1 MPPSDSIVDLV
12 LELKQKHNLSHKDCI
27 QILKNAINQLQ
38 LIEAQ
43 RKIDEVSL
51 GYLDEP
57 WF

>member
-1 MPPSDSIVDLV
+1 VPPSDSIIDLI
-12 LELKQKHNLSHKDCI
+12 LKLKKNNNLSHKDCI
-27 QILKNAINQLQ
+27 QLLKNAINQLQ

-51 GYLDEP
+51 GYLDNP